1 MDFEEKISI
10 GPFGIFFTNINR
22 EMNLPGHS
30 HYAQVSLLYRTLG
43 STGFPAFEE
52 TYATIQGKLKDLTK
66 KPFRDHTNERI
77 ARELFA
83 AFAGEEFNGEPWKEK
98 YGGDYRLAELSLSV
112 RGVLDRIG
120 HADGF
125 TTYTVT
131 AK

>member
-1 MDFEEKISI
+1 MKYEEKITV

-30 HYAQVSLLYRTLG
+30 HYAEVTLSYRTLG
-43 STGFPAFEE
+43 TTGFPAFEE
-52 TYATIQGKLKDLTK
+52 TYDTIKRMLGDLTA
-66 KPFRDHTNERI
+66 KPFRDHTNEAI

-83 AFAGEEFNGEPWKEK
+83 VFQAEDFIGESWKVKYRGE
-98 YGGDYRLAELSLSV
+98 YHLAELSLSV
-112 RGVLDRIG
+112 RGVLDKIG